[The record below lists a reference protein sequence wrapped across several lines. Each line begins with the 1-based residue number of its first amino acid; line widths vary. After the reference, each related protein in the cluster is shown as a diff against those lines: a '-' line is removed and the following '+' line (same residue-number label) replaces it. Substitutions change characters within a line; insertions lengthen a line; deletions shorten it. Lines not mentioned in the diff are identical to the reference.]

1 MENKWIKETA
11 AKTEKDLSGTALD
24 IEKGNIVLG
33 RQGAAEVR

>member
-24 IEKGNIVLG
+24 IEKGNIEVN
-33 RQGAAEVR
+33 QGAEVQ